1 MGFVSNMLAADVTA
15 SGYDARKKQTLA
27 YGQAA
32 KNRAYSQANGVE
44 QAARSNALVEG
55 SNMMTMRGNQRRA
68 VGNARA
74 QAGRKRLYQRGDG
87 GGDCRCGEQ
96 PLREADFRHGS

>member
-44 QAARSNALVEG
+44 MLS
-55 SNMMTMRGNQRRA
+55 
-68 VGNARA
+68 
-74 QAGRKRLYQRGDG
+74 
-87 GGDCRCGEQ
+87 
-96 PLREADFRHGS
+96 